1 MPSDSRKLSD
11 WLHRQAGPTQRA
23 LDQAER
29 LVQGNRA
36 FRDWLREPWAD
47 DVRIAAIKG
56 DVAVVYAANAAAA
69 TLLRFR
75 APSVLAFIQERLH
88 PTCTDVQIKV
98 RPDTY
103 AAN

>member
-1 MPSDSRKLSD
+1 MPSDSRKLFD
-11 WLHRQAGPTQRA
+11 WLTRQAGPAQRA

-29 LVQGNRA
+29 LAQANRA
-36 FRDWLREPWAD
+36 FREWLREPWAG
-47 DVRIAAIKG
+47 DVRIAALKG